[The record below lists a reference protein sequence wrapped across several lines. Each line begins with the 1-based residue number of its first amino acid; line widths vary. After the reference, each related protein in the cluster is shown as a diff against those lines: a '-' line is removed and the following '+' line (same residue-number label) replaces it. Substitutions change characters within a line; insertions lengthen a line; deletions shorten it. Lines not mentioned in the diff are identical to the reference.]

1 MVGPNLHFHGS
12 VSGLDLTRN
21 NQVGKLMDNKSIV
34 ALGTV
39 TLIVMGLAFY
49 WYEYRPSR
57 IRATCEMQST
67 EQSTEFLKQMMGK
80 QVPKGFPEGLYSQA
94 NKEAYYLSCVREQGL
109 ER

>member
-1 MVGPNLHFHGS
+1 MH
-12 VSGLDLTRN
+12 
-21 NQVGKLMDNKSIV
+21 NKSFV

-39 TLIVMGLAFY
+39 MLIIGLGLAFY

-57 IRATCEMQST
+57 IRSACEIHAT
-67 EQSTEFLKQMMGK
+67 EQAQEFLKQMMGK
-80 QVPKGFPEGLYSQA
+80 NQPKGFPEGLYNQA